1 MFEIETEEQN
11 KNLLDAYTKSTS
23 EINCTELLEKINELE
38 TFLSLEINEADSI
51 DGIFDF
57 LKDLSDSVQE
67 EFEELIAG
75 NSNKKHFV
83 RELSRIFVL
92 LLNTKV
98 DTPEKIK
105 RIILP

>member
-1 MFEIETEEQN
+1 MVF
-11 KNLLDAYTKSTS
+11 
-23 EINCTELLEKINELE
+23 
-38 TFLSLEINEADSI
+38 
-51 DGIFDF
+51 FDF

-67 EFEELIAG
+67 ELEELIAG

-83 RELSRIFVL
+83 RELSRILVL

-105 RIILP
+105 RIINIVIETTIKIWQEPRQ